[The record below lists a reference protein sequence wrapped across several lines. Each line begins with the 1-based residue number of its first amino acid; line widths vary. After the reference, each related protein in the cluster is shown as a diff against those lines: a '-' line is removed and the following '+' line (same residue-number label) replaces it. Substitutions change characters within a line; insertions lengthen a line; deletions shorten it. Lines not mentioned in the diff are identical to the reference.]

1 MPAAR
6 ASSASSATAS
16 SQGYLGADEVVR
28 ETVVDCHTAP
38 DAISSDSLRYRLQI
52 GSRGEKTIALAIGCR
67 SADQPVQISTY
78 TRSLAAAEELAR
90 TEGRPAC
97 QVESSDA
104 DASMPGCSVRPP
116 TSA

>member
-1 MPAAR
+1 MER
-6 ASSASSATAS
+6 DSVT
-16 SQGYLGADEVVR
+16 QGCLGADEVMR

-38 DAISSDSLRYRLQI
+38 DAISADSLRYRLQI

-67 SADQPVQISTY
+67 SANQPVQISTF

-90 TEGRPAC
+90 TECRPA
-97 QVESSDA
+97 VPGARSSDA
-104 DASMPGCSVRPP
+104 PFNGWLRRVRRP